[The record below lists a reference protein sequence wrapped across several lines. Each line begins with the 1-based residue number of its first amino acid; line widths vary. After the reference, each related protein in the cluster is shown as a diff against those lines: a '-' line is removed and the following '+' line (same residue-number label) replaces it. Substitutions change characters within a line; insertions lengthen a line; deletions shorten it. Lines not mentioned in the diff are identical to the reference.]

1 MQVADYSVFDSLK
14 SWMSEEVSGKE
25 RPGLYFTSFHVLY
38 KFGAGALLPAGA
50 LVVEAVPAPGG

>member
-38 KFGAGALLPAGA
+38 KFGAGERSMITHDNKKSKP
-50 LVVEAVPAPGG
+50 